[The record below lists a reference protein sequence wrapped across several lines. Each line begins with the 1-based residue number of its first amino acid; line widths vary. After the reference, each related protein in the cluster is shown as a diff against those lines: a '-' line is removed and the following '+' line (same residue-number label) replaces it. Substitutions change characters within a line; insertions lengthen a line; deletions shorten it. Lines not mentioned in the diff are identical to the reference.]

1 MSEQWS
7 WAQCLVF
14 LSGIAWGQRLDF
26 LSDHWSDAVF
36 AGSLALMSVAV
47 SASTLGLMSGHP
59 MDELKCL
66 SEDHLLPLL
75 ELLWE
80 LLWDIL
86 SELL

>member
-1 MSEQWS
+1 MMLEQWS
-7 WAQCLVF
+7 WAQCLVL

-26 LSDHWSDAVF
+26 LSDHWSDAV
-36 AGSLALMSVAV
+36 LVDTSVSM

-59 MDELKCL
+59 MDELKCM

-75 ELLWE
+75 ELLWK
-80 LLWDIL
+80 LLLDIL